1 MLLKRHYP
9 NDAKH
14 FIYQITMKL
23 RTILSALLILVVSA
37 VSAQL
42 ENGKVYRIKNAVYS
56 TYLQEN
62 TISHAV
68 TCADK
73 SESEKYTQMWIAEGS
88 NGKFALQNVCTGRY
102 IVPKASMDKVYD
114 TSDTDAYKFTITQN
128 SAFPG
133 YYNVLYDLYS
143 EWYMSCAYGGN
154 VLSWYETGTA
164 GGSATITEWSFTE
177 VAVTQEEID
186 NAREEYANAGE
197 VVESAKR
204 YYAEF
209 KKLFTDDTCSE
220 LKTAYKAMT
229 DEQLTKAVEGFPK
242 VYKDLAFKIKN
253 ETWGEYEE
261 EFRIAEYKPYS
272 DEYSWGMSL
281 KTNPYS
287 PLSAPTGI
295 TCAKNDVLL
304 IFVDKQVY
312 YPSTLYLEEIKGND
326 VFASG
331 TAELSQGLNVVTATA
346 GGTLFI
352 KYKVDTDRGSE
363 SRLLADYP
371 NVKIH
376 IEGGVLNG
384 YFDKSRHTNEDW
396 VKMQKNLLKHEIV
409 NVKGEHALFHMHR
422 DKVVSICPNNI
433 YESINWWD
441 TIVAWEKELMG
452 ATQYAD
458 RWNNPMLC
466 VDGEGQYMFATYYYT
481 YYEYST
487 LKDILPW
494 KTVYDNP
501 GFAWGPAHEIGH
513 MNQGAI
519 NIVSCTEVSNN
530 LFSNMVVHRL
540 GKTTTRGQ
548 KMDVCYDDWHNKTP
562 FPLRSEVFSKTRM
575 YWQLYLY
582 FHAAGH
588 DTTFYPR
595 LFEYL
600 RETGLS
606 TTSGVNGKF
615 NQLRFAE
622 ACCEI
627 AQMDLSEFFE
637 VWGFFEP
644 MSNVYIEDYNSYTVT
659 LSAADAESSRMR
671 MEQYPKKGGHLIF
684 LEDRVKPSKRGDG
697 VDGYRADWNDEV
709 PVGTAGDVGQW
720 EDYMDHSVKAEGYV
734 FTLSSNSVNI
744 LLSDN
749 ANGAVGFKVYNNK
762 GKLIGVSNRYKVK
775 IPAGYG
781 YSNIRVVAAQADG
794 TDAEIPS
801 AIEKGNEEQQM
812 LALEAMIASSE
823 SILAHVSSN
832 GKDVGKYRPEAVASL
847 RGILD
852 AAKEALEN
860 KDQSIFTYGQWATY
874 LSNEINRIIAD
885 KNAKILILDKNYYTL
900 TNRANKSI
908 ALGYYNKKIAGVN
921 NSQVATSSDNRRW
934 EFEPTGTED
943 EFYVKNVGSGLYI
956 TTVPKNA
963 AVTMTATST
972 SNAAKFKVVYNDDET
987 LSFLYDN
994 DETMAL
1000 NLKSDNTIIAGNAGE
1015 QRSKWRVR
1023 VAVDNQTAIEDIEEV
1038 TIPVKGIYDLT
1049 GRKLDEITKPGIYV
1063 IDGKKTLVK

>member
-1 MLLKRHYP
+1 
-9 NDAKH
+9 
-14 FIYQITMKL
+14 
-23 RTILSALLILVVSA
+23 
-37 VSAQL
+37 
-42 ENGKVYRIKNAVYS
+42 
-56 TYLQEN
+56 
-62 TISHAV
+62 
-68 TCADK
+68 
-73 SESEKYTQMWIAEGS
+73 
-88 NGKFALQNVCTGRY
+88 
-102 IVPKASMDKVYD
+102 
-114 TSDTDAYKFTITQN
+114 
-128 SAFPG
+128 
-133 YYNVLYDLYS
+133 
-143 EWYMSCAYGGN
+143 
-154 VLSWYETGTA
+154 
-164 GGSATITEWSFTE
+164 
-177 VAVTQEEID
+177 
-186 NAREEYANAGE
+186 
-197 VVESAKR
+197 
-204 YYAEF
+204 
-209 KKLFTDDTCSE
+209 
-220 LKTAYKAMT
+220 
-229 DEQLTKAVEGFPK
+229 
-242 VYKDLAFKIKN
+242 
-253 ETWGEYEE
+253 
-261 EFRIAEYKPYS
+261 
-272 DEYSWGMSL
+272 
-281 KTNPYS
+281 
-287 PLSAPTGI
+287 
-295 TCAKNDVLL
+295 
-304 IFVDKQVY
+304 
-312 YPSTLYLEEIKGND
+312 
-326 VFASG
+326 
-331 TAELSQGLNVVTATA
+331 
-346 GGTLFI
+346 
-352 KYKVDTDRGSE
+352 
-363 SRLLADYP
+363 
-371 NVKIH
+371 
-376 IEGGVLNG
+376 
-384 YFDKSRHTNEDW
+384 
-396 VKMQKNLLKHEIV
+396 
-409 NVKGEHALFHMHR
+409 
-422 DKVVSICPNNI
+422 
-433 YESINWWD
+433 
-441 TIVAWEKELMG
+441 
-452 ATQYAD
+452 
-458 RWNNPMLC
+458 
-466 VDGEGQYMFATYYYT
+466 
-481 YYEYST
+481 
-487 LKDILPW
+487 
-494 KTVYDNP
+494 
-501 GFAWGPAHEIGH
+501 
-513 MNQGAI
+513 
-519 NIVSCTEVSNN
+519 
-530 LFSNMVVHRL
+530 MVVHRI

-548 KMDVCYDDWHNKTP
+548 KMDVCYNDWYNKVP

-575 YWQLYLY
+575 FWQLYLY

-600 RETGLS
+600 RETPLS

-671 MEQYPKKGGHLIF
+671 MEQYPKKGGHLMF

-781 YSNIRVVAAQADG
+781 YSNIRVVAALADG

-812 LALEAMIASSE
+812 QALEAMIASSE

-900 TNRANKSI
+900 TNRASTSI

-987 LSFLYDN
+987 LSFLYNN

-1023 VAVDNQTAIEDIEEV
+1023 VAVDNQTAIENIEEAA
-1038 TIPVKGIYDLT
+1038 TPVKGIYDLT

>member
-1 MLLKRHYP
+1 
-9 NDAKH
+9 
-14 FIYQITMKL
+14 MKL
-23 RTILSALLILVVSA
+23 RTILSALLILAVST

-56 TYLQEN
+56 IYLQEN

-68 TCADK
+68 TCADIN
-73 SESEKYTQMWIAEGS
+73 ENEKYTQMWIAEGS

-102 IVPKASMDKVYD
+102 IVPKASLEKVYD

-128 SAFPG
+128 AAFPG
-133 YYNVLYDLYS
+133 YYNVLYDHYS

-164 GGSATITEWSFTE
+164 GAATFTEWSFTE
-177 VAVTQEEID
+177 VNVTQEEID
-186 NAREEYANAGE
+186 NARKEYANAGQ
-197 VVESAKR
+197 VVEDAKR
-204 YYAEF
+204 YYSEF
-209 KKLFTDDTCSE
+209 KKLFNDDTCSE
-220 LKTAYKAMT
+220 LKTTYKAMT
-229 DEQLTKAVEGFPK
+229 DEQLAKAVEAFPQ
-242 VYKDLAFKIKN
+242 VYKDIAFKIKN
-253 ETWGEYEE
+253 GTWGEYEE

-295 TCAKNDVLL
+295 ICNKNDVLL
-304 IFVDKQVY
+304 IFVDKQIS

-331 TAELSQGLNVVTATA
+331 TAELNQGLNVVTATA

-352 KYKVDTDRGSE
+352 KYKVATDRGTE
-363 SRLLADYP
+363 SKLLADYP

-396 VKMQKNLLKHEIV
+396 VKMQENLLKHEIV

-422 DKVVSICPNNI
+422 DRVAAVCPDNI
-433 YESINWWD
+433 YESIDWWD
-441 TIVAWEKELMG
+441 TIVQWQKELMG

-659 LSAADAESSRMR
+659 LSAADAESSHMR
-671 MEQYPKKGGHLIF
+671 MEQYPKKGGHLMF

-697 VDGYRADWNDEV
+697 VNGYRADWSDEV
-709 PVGTAGDVGQW
+709 PVGSAGDVGQW
-720 EDYMDHSVKAEGYV
+720 EDYLDESVKAEGYV
-734 FTLSSNSVNI
+734 FSLSSSAVNI
-744 LLSDN
+744 LLKEN
-749 ANGAVGFKVYNNK
+749 AGGAVGFKVYNNK
-762 GKLIGVSNRYKVK
+762 GKLIGVSNRYKIK
-775 IPAGYG
+775 IPTGYG
-781 YSNIRVVAAQADG
+781 YSNIRVVAAEADG
-794 TDAEIPS
+794 TDADIPS
-801 AIEKGNEEQQM
+801 AIEAGTEEHQ
-812 LALEAMIASSE
+812 LAALEAIITSAE
-823 SILAHVSSN
+823 NILSRTSTN
-832 GKDVGKYRPEAVASL
+832 GKDVGKYREEAVASL
-847 RGILD
+847 RSILGS
-852 AAKEALEN
+852 AKEAYEN
-860 KDQSIFTYGQWATY
+860 KDQSTFTYGQWAEF
-874 LSNEINRIIAD
+874 LSKEINRIIAD
-885 KNAKILILDKNYYTL
+885 KNSRILILDKNYYTL
-900 TNRANKSI
+900 ANRSSTAI
-908 ALGYYNKKIAGVN
+908 GLGYYNSKIAGVKIAQVPN
-921 NSQVATSSDNRRW
+921 NSDDRRW
-934 EFEPTGTED
+934 EFEPTGKND
-943 EFYVKNVGSGLYI
+943 EFYIKNIGTGLYI
-956 TTVPKNA
+956 TTISKTQA
-963 AVTMTATST
+963 ATMTATES
-972 SNAAKFKVVYNDDET
+972 SNAAKFTAVYNDDET
-987 LSFLYDN
+987 VSLLYNNDSSIALSLS
-994 DETMAL
+994 
-1000 NLKSDNTIIAGNAGE
+1000 SDNSTIIGGYANENRG
-1015 QRSKWRVR
+1015 KWRVKL
-1023 VAVDNQTAIEDIEEV
+1023 VVENNTAIEGIEEV
-1038 TIPVKGIYDLT
+1038 EPLSEGTYDLT
-1049 GRKLDEITKPGIYV
+1049 GRKIEDITKPGIY
-1063 IDGKKTLVK
+1063 IINGKKVFVK